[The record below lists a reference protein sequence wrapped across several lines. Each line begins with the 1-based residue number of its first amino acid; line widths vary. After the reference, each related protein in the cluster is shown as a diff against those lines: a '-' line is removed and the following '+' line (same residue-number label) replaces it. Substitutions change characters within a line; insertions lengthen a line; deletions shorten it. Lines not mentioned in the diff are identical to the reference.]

1 MDTGMDSPL
10 KRHEGSSTDE
20 HGLPRM
26 PKLQENVHI
35 SLKDWRILHAVH
47 YYGSFVAAAEHIH
60 MTQSAV
66 SYRISKIE
74 RQLGMRVCELGGR
87 RAILTDVGRK
97 ILERSRYLLDE
108 AVELETYM
116 KELAL
121 ESRSNTSD
129 CEESLLHRRCRGSA

>member
-1 MDTGMDSPL
+1 MEPGMDSPL
-10 KRHEGSSTDE
+10 KRREAGTDE
-20 HGLPRM
+20 CCHRQLPR
-26 PKLQENVHI
+26 LQENVHI
-35 SLKDWRILHAVH
+35 SLNDWRILHAVH

-87 RAILTDVGRK
+87 RAVLTDVGRK
-97 ILERSRYLLDE
+97 ILERSRYLLDQ

-116 KELAL
+116 KELAV
-121 ESRSNTSD
+121 ESRASARD
-129 CEESLLHRRCRGSA
+129 HEESLLHRRCRGSA